1 MNGYENN
8 SDVNL
13 HFYFKRA
20 LAAHSI
26 LSMDTS
32 MLYPPPPPLKHRR
45 ALYFIAST

>member
-32 MLYPPPPPLKHRR
+32 RLYPPHR
-45 ALYFIAST
+45 LWNIGGHYIL